1 MSSYK
6 FTPRAVASPDA
17 PQKPLA
23 RKRARSGG
31 AQWVRVARHEPGSQ
45 AKNPRSARSQPP
57 ACSHKEH
64 DILTTAEATAFAAQF
79 WDQKMHPTKASQHEF
94 LATCIDVDVEKNVKY
109 NNYEK
114 YTIKRGHRTKYFV
127 PYRGMRRE
135 ICKTQF
141 LHYFGISR
149 FVVQSVAKTKA
160 AAAMSNPLSPMKS
173 PSKKAAS
180 NTTRS
185 SPIKVKFEKFLQSLP
200 QADNRCSDAARPHT
214 ETVHL
219 APIGGR
225 RASAYNVWVHWLRT
239 EEAEQFA
246 KRGKVDFK
254 PLISLKTVQR
264 TMRTYK
270 LGFQPPMKD
279 ACAEC
284 ELYNLQ
290 IRTASPALKVALLWR
305 RAHFLRPFYCPL
317 YHVLCLIFRRN
328 FSANRPPTCDLL
340 GRSTSGTNTMGS
352 TASRPGVQPKFL
364 HFQPP
369 GYVTLIGQSTWS
381 WITPK
386 Q

>member
-1 MSSYK
+1 M
-6 FTPRAVASPDA
+6 
-17 PQKPLA
+17 
-23 RKRARSGG
+23 
-31 AQWVRVARHEPGSQ
+31 PGSK
-45 AKNPRSARSQPP
+45 AKKPRTARSQPP

-79 WDQKMHPTKASQHEF
+79 WDQKMYPTKASQHEF

-149 FVVQSVAKTKA
+149 FVVESVAKTKA

-173 PSKKAAS
+173 PSKQAAS
-180 NTTRS
+180 NTARS
-185 SPIKVKFEKFLQSLP
+185 SPIKLKFEKFLQSLP
-200 QADNRCSDAARPHT
+200 QADNRFSDAARPHT

-328 FSANRPPTCDLL
+328 VSANKPPTCDLL
-340 GRSTSGTNTMGS
+340 GRGTSGTNTMGS